1 MTLRANLPPSPVIL
15 IHKGSLG
22 FLGMPVF
29 LPRAS
34 SGRGV
39 ILPLLLARREGQHM
53 RSGLL
58 CSTFAA
64 AILVTGAA
72 SAADL
77 GRPAPA
83 PVYTKAA
90 PLQATC
96 IWCGFYAG
104 VDAGYAWSR

>member
-1 MTLRANLPPSPVIL
+1 
-15 IHKGSLG
+15 
-22 FLGMPVF
+22 
-29 LPRAS
+29 
-34 SGRGV
+34 
-39 ILPLLLARREGQHM
+39 M

-104 VDAGYAWSR
+104 VDAGYAWSRSDPVDTTTSATPTNGNPVFALISPLIMKVSNGSVPLSTKGFIGGGQ

>member
-1 MTLRANLPPSPVIL
+1 
-15 IHKGSLG
+15 
-22 FLGMPVF
+22 
-29 LPRAS
+29 
-34 SGRGV
+34 
-39 ILPLLLARREGQHM
+39 M

-83 PVYTKAA
+83 PVYTKAPVAVKYSWTGGYGGLSGGYGWSPDDVNTAASGNSQVPPSSQALADAAAFGLHFPTA
-90 PLQATC
+90 PK
-96 IWCGFYAG
+96 GFLG
-104 VDAGYAWSR
+104 GGTLGY